1 MNYRTL
7 FHTLI
12 LMACI
17 LFTGCG
23 RDLSKTTAKTDEK
36 VYELI
41 DKAWEDDFGKKS
53 SYQIDDELKEVD
65 TSELFVSFSEAGKLK
80 LPQAVAIAASYN
92 RAYSTEKEM
101 LYLTALE
108 QIDINHL
115 YEPIPFAGG
124 GMGMSQNGENR
135 SRGIFTESG
144 VQQLLAT
151 GAQIGVNVGIGW
163 LDIIS
168 GDMRSGLSTVATAV
182 ITQPLLRGAGR
193 RVALENLTQAEQNT
207 LYQVRSFNRY
217 RKTFVISV
225 ISNYYRVVQQK
236 RKQVNVFENYGYLA
250 KTYTNLQ
257 KRAKAGK
264 VSSYEYEQADQ
275 DMLEARSQHMQAR
288 KEYNDM
294 LDEFKMQ
301 LAISPDVEFDL
312 DMDELDALKESVF
325 EEIDMSEEQAIEI
338 ALNQRLDLANAADQV
353 IDAERKVEVAAD
365 AIRAELNLV
374 GSIGKQSSFKSI
386 FGASN
391 AAIER
396 TQNAY
401 DLSVKLD
408 LPIDRVA
415 EKNAYRRALIALIQ
429 QQRSHHE
436 MNDKVILE
444 VRAAYRKMHEMQMRY
459 EIEVQGM
466 VVAEKRARNAVLLI
480 QYGRANTRDILDAYE
495 DLLDAK
501 NEATDTL
508 VDYTIASLEF
518 YRDTGMM
525 KIQPDGMWEK
535 QLPSYVSQVSNANGI
550 N

>member
-1 MNYRTL
+1 M
-7 FHTLI
+7 
-12 LMACI
+12 
-17 LFTGCG
+17 
-23 RDLSKTTAKTDEK
+23 
-36 VYELI
+36 
-41 DKAWEDDFGKKS
+41 
-53 SYQIDDELKEVD
+53 
-65 TSELFVSFSEAGKLK
+65 
-80 LPQAVAIAASYN
+80 
-92 RAYSTEKEM
+92 
-101 LYLTALE
+101 
-108 QIDINHL
+108 
-115 YEPIPFAGG
+115 
-124 GMGMSQNGENR
+124 
-135 SRGIFTESG
+135 
-144 VQQLLAT
+144 
-151 GAQIGVNVGIGW
+151 
-163 LDIIS
+163 
-168 GDMRSGLSTVATAV
+168 
-182 ITQPLLRGAGR
+182 
-193 RVALENLTQAEQNT
+193 
-207 LYQVRSFNRY
+207 
-217 RKTFVISV
+217 
-225 ISNYYRVVQQK
+225 
-236 RKQVNVFENYGYLA
+236 
-250 KTYTNLQ
+250 
-257 KRAKAGK
+257 
-264 VSSYEYEQADQ
+264 
-275 DMLEARSQHMQAR
+275 
-288 KEYNDM
+288 
-294 LDEFKMQ
+294 
-301 LAISPDVEFDL
+301 
-312 DMDELDALKESVF
+312 KESVF

-386 FGASN
+386 FGASH

-429 QQRSHHE
+429 QQRSHQE

-444 VRAAYRKMHEMQMRY
+444 VRAAYRKMNEMQMRY